1 MQMPSERNSVIM
13 NAVPLEKSMAPLVP
27 RKVEMLH
34 KQCHAYHFIV
44 VVLGEETLK
53 MILKL
58 LYVTLSH
65 LSYFLSQFRTT
76 I

>member
-1 MQMPSERNSVIM
+1 MPSERNSVIM

-53 MILKL
+53 MILN
-58 LYVTLSH
+58 
-65 LSYFLSQFRTT
+65 
-76 I
+76 